1 VSPGELCSVLRAL
14 FTHAN
19 LTGVAVRA
27 VDPFSNTAH
36 PCKKG
41 SCLDE
46 LQLQLVVVF
55 TAKTIGKQVFNL
67 LKPFL
72 FMLFYKVKQNRQRSS
87 LIKNVTAASAGMV
100 QQSGIARFVP
110 SVENLLLDQDK
121 EAQKVTDVYELQ
133 TQKMPYPGT

>member
-1 VSPGELCSVLRAL
+1 
-14 FTHAN
+14 
-19 LTGVAVRA
+19 
-27 VDPFSNTAH
+27 
-36 PCKKG
+36 
-41 SCLDE
+41 
-46 LQLQLVVVF
+46 
-55 TAKTIGKQVFNL
+55 
-67 LKPFL
+67 
-72 FMLFYKVKQNRQRSS
+72 MLFYKVKQNRQISS